1 MKTRTWLTFW
11 VLPFSLF
18 LGLALTPGSA
28 SNIADSL
35 TRSAPVELMRAG
47 KELYE
52 AHRFAEAAAAWQQA
66 AGIYENLGDGS
77 QRAIALSNLSAALQQ
92 LGRWEEAKSAV
103 ASSLKLLQAGAP
115 GSATAVQRARA
126 LNTQGSLQLAT
137 GQPEQALASWQQAA
151 DAYRQVGDRA
161 GAASATINQAQALQ
175 ALGQYRRA
183 LRALE
188 LVSQTLEPQPDSPL
202 KAAGLR
208 SLGDALRLT
217 GDLKRSQQVLQQSLD
232 IAQRLLSKQ
241 AESDALFSLGNTAYA
256 SQEHAAALD
265 YFQQAFTESTSP
277 KTKAESL
284 LNQLSLLVESKNW
297 PAARSLLP
305 QIQLQIASL
314 PQSRTSVYAQINFAE
329 NLRKLSE
336 DRSNEVST
344 EEIARLLAT
353 AAQQAS
359 NLGDT
364 RSEAYALGFLGELY
378 ERTQQWSYAQKLTA
392 QALLKAQAIN
402 APDIAYRWQW
412 QLGRLL
418 KARGDVEGAI
428 SAYSQAVSTL
438 QSLRTDLVAINQE
451 LQFSFRESVEPV
463 YRQLVELLLDK
474 QPSQKNLKQARAVI
488 ESLQLAELDNFFRDA
503 CLDTK
508 PVEIDRVDPKAAVF
522 YPIILENRLA
532 VILSLPGENLRY
544 WAVPLEAGKVEET
557 LIELRKAL
565 VTRTS
570 KDFLPLSQKVYQW
583 LIQPAEADLASS
595 KIETLVFILDGAL
608 RNIPMA
614 ALHDGK
620 QYLVEKYG
628 IALTP
633 GLQLLEAKPLQR
645 GQLKALTAGLTE
657 ERSGFSA
664 LPNVAVEVERIQ
676 SQLPG
681 EVLLNQQFTSKALQK
696 EISQSSF
703 PVIHIA
709 THGEFSSKA
718 EDTFILTWDGR
729 INVTEFDSLL
739 RASDERRS
747 NNRAIE
753 LLVLSACKTAAGD
766 NRAALGLA
774 GVAVRAGARS
784 TLATLWYINDAATAP
799 LMSEFYRELTDA
811 KVTKAEALRRAQ
823 LSLLK
828 YPEYR
833 HPIYWSP
840 YVLVGNWL

>member
-1 MKTRTWLTFW
+1 MNNCFWLTFY
-11 VLPFSLF
+11 LFPCSLC
-18 LGLALTPGSA
+18 LGLVSTQVQA
-28 SNIADSL
+28 SNIAAPKAL
-35 TRSAPVELMRAG
+35 TSPLELMQQGR
-47 KELYE
+47 ELYE
-52 AHRFAEAAAAWQQA
+52 AHRFAEAAAVWQQA

-77 QRAIALSNLSAALQQ
+77 QRAIALLNLSAALQQ
-92 LGRWEEAKSAV
+92 LGRWEEAKDAV
-103 ASSLKLLQAGAP
+103 ASSLNLLHAGVL
-115 GSATAVQRARA
+115 GSATAVHRARA

-137 GQPEQALASWQQAA
+137 GQPEEALASWQQAA
-151 DAYRQVGDRA
+151 DAYLLAGNQA
-161 GAASATINQAQALQ
+161 GALGATINQAQALQ
-175 ALGQYRRA
+175 ALGLYRRA
-183 LRALE
+183 LKALE
-188 LVSQTLEPQPDSPL
+188 QVQQTLEPQPDSLL

-217 GDLKRSQQVLQQSLD
+217 GDLKKSQQVLQESLQ
-232 IAQRLLSKQ
+232 IAQRLQLKQ
-241 AESDALFSLGNTAYA
+241 AASDALFSLGNTAHA
-256 SQEHAAALD
+256 SEEHSAALD
-265 YFQQAFTESTSP
+265 YFQQAFIASTLP
-277 KTKAESL
+277 KTKVESL
-284 LNQLSLLVESKNW
+284 LNQLSILLERKQW
-297 PAARSLLP
+297 PDASALVP
-305 QIQLQIASL
+305 QIQLQLANL

-329 NLRKLSE
+329 NLKKLSE
-336 DRSNEVST
+336 GSSNGVST

-359 NLGDT
+359 SLGDA
-364 RSEAYALGFLGELY
+364 RSEAYALGFLGGLY
-378 ERTQQWSYAQKLTA
+378 ERTQQWSSAQKLTQ

-418 KARGDVEGAI
+418 RARGEVEEAI
-428 SAYSQAVSTL
+428 LAYSQAVNTL
-438 QSLRTDLVAINQE
+438 QSLRTDLVAVNQE

-474 QPSQKNLKQARAVI
+474 QPSQKHLKQARAVI

-508 PVEIDRVDPKAAVF
+508 PVEIDKVDAKAAVF

-544 WAVPLEAGKVEET
+544 WATPLEAGKVEAT
-557 LIELRKAL
+557 LVELRKAL

-595 KIETLVFILDGAL
+595 KIETLVFVLDGAL

-614 ALHDGK
+614 TLHDGK

-645 GQLKALTAGLTE
+645 AKLKVLTAGLTE
-657 ERSGFSA
+657 ARSGFAA
-664 LPNVAVEVERIQ
+664 LPNVALEVEKIK
-676 SQLPG
+676 SELPA

-703 PVIHIA
+703 PVVHIA

-729 INVTEFDSLL
+729 INVTEFELLL
-739 RASDERRS
+739 RASDESRS
-747 NNRAIE
+747 KNRAIE

-799 LMSEFYRELTDA
+799 LMSEFYRELADS

-833 HPIYWSP
+833 HPIYWAP